1 MDHGKPQSGS
11 FSNTFGCEEGFLRS
25 CERRVVHP
33 LSRTEEKGSDVN
45 LAVHLLNDGWHRR
58 YDVALLL
65 SQDSD
70 LIEPLRL
77 VTADLGLQVGLGWLD
92 GKAPSWHFQQAS
104 IFVRQ
109 VTKSD
114 LGASQFPNPILRP
127 DGTEIRKPVGW

>member
-1 MDHGKPQSGS
+1 
-11 FSNTFGCEEGFLRS
+11 
-25 CERRVVHP
+25 
-33 LSRTEEKGSDVN
+33 VN

-77 VTADLGLQVGLGWLD
+77 AATADLGLQVGLGWLD
-92 GKAPSWHFQQAS
+92 GKAPSWHFQQVS
-104 IFVRQ
+104 TFVRH

-114 LGASQFPNPILRP
+114 LGASQFPSPILRA
-127 DGTEIRKPVGW
+127 DGTEIRKPVSW